1 MTTKPFLSVVIP
13 AYNEV
18 RRLPLTLIDV
28 DRHLSRQKYSYE
40 IIVVDDG
47 SRDETADV
55 AKRFASLVPNLRVV
69 RYEVNQGKGNAV
81 KVGMLEAKGRYRLFM
96 DADNS
101 TSVDQF
107 MNMIPFFEEGYGV
120 VISSRAHK
128 DSKLTPPQGVLR
140 QLLGKAGNLFIQALV
155 LPGIWD
161 TQCGFKALT
170 EEAAENIFPLQRI
183 KRWGFDIE
191 ILALAKRLGY
201 RIKEIP
207 VVWIN
212 DPDSKVGPG
221 AYIETLMETVKI
233 RWWLW
238 RGVYGIK

>member
-1 MTTKPFLSVVIP
+1 MTTKPYLSVVIP

-28 DRHLSRQKYSYE
+28 DRHLSGWKYPYE
-40 IIVVDDG
+40 IVVVNDG
-47 SRDETADV
+47 STDDTEDV
-55 AKRFASLVPNLRVV
+55 AKRFVKLIPNLRVV
-69 RYEVNQGKGNAV
+69 SYELNQGKGNAV
-81 KVGMLEAKGRYRLFM
+81 KVGMLEAKGKFRLLM

-107 MNMIPFFEEGYGV
+107 KNMIPFFEEGYAV
-120 VISSRAHK
+120 VIGSRAHK
-128 DSKLTPPQGVLR
+128 DSKLTPPQGIVR
-140 QLLGKAGNLFIQALV
+140 QILGKAGNLFIQALV

-161 TQCGFKALT
+161 TQCGFKAFTAEAT
-170 EEAAENIFPLQRI
+170 EKIFPLQRI

-191 ILALAKRLGY
+191 ILALARRLGY
-201 RIKEIP
+201 KIKEIP

-212 DPDSKVGPG
+212 DPDSKVGPS
-221 AYIETLMETVKI
+221 AYLQTLIETVKI

-238 RGVYGIK
+238 RGVYDIK